1 MAHDLMDTI
10 SVAACPR
17 ETAHGR
23 PGMQDWGSGY
33 SAQPDKTTSLAIH
46 NPNRTAAT
54 AAGFSR
60 GTSAVLRWYQA
71 TRSANRNN
79 GAALSFT
86 VNASTP
92 ASRSNGTSVW
102 GREGRESAIQNQYT
116 VRIATNP
123 SAFKT
128 PSHPSA
134 TEAPNASRQVTR
146 PEK

>member
-33 SAQPDKTTSLAIH
+33 RAQPDKTTSLAIH

-60 GTSAVLRWYQA
+60 GTSAVWRWYQA
-71 TRSANRNN
+71 TRSADRNN
-79 GAALSFT
+79 GDARIFP
-86 VNASTP
+86 VNARAP
-92 ASRSNGTSVW
+92 ASRIRGPSVS
-102 GREGRESAIQNQYT
+102 GREGRESAIQNQ
-116 VRIATNP
+116 
-123 SAFKT
+123 S
-128 PSHPSA
+128 
-134 TEAPNASRQVTR
+134 
-146 PEK
+146 

>member
-33 SAQPDKTTSLAIH
+33 SAQPDKRTSLAIH
-46 NPNRTAAT
+46 NPNRTAST

-60 GTSAVLRWYQA
+60 GQCAGLQWYQA
-71 TRSANRNN
+71 
-79 GAALSFT
+79 
-86 VNASTP
+86 
-92 ASRSNGTSVW
+92 SRSSGTSVW

-134 TEAPNASRQVTR
+134 TEAPSASRQVTR